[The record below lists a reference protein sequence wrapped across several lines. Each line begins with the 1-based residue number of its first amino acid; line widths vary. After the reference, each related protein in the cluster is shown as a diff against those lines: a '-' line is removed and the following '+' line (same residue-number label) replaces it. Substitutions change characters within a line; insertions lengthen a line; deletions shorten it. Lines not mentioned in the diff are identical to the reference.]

1 MKSYLPAVAIG
12 TALTVAAIGFGA
24 ATAHAS
30 FDFTND
36 TASSAASQ
44 LQSMGYS
51 VQFNGTSNGNLSMC
65 SVTGVEGLSAKA
77 FGTVYVDLDCPDSNN

>member
-1 MKSYLPAVAIG
+1 MKSYLPSIAIG
-12 TALTVAAIGFGA
+12 VALTAGAIGFGA

-30 FDFTND
+30 FDFTNE
-36 TASSAASQ
+36 TASAAASQ

-51 VQFNGTSNGNLSMC
+51 VQFNGSSNGNLSTC
-65 SVTGVEGLSAKA
+65 SVTGVEGLSSKP